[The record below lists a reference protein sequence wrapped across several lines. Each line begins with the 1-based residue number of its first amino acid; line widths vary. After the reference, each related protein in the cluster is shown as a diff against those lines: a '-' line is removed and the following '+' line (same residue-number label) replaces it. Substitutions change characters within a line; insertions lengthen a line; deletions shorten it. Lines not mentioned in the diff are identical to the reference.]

1 MTAMAGRHTARWRE
15 VAVVAGFAVLAAV
28 FVSVT
33 TIAIGLRGGGLSTA
47 ANVAQLMSVALAVPP
62 LAVGLMVWWRSRSSK
77 RSSEEQLQRAETALR
92 ALVSE
97 QWRDEIRIRG
107 LDDMTPLAVRWRLTE
122 LDAPGAGAGPRLLRV
137 LVGRGRVRLTGRTD
151 RMDRMARRFRRLARR
166 RLVILGE
173 PGMGKT
179 TLAVLLLHEL
189 LKDPPAGEPVPVLL
203 SMTGW
208 DPGVEPVHRWLA
220 RRLDENYPA
229 LRAADFG
236 PDAPRAL
243 VSKRRILPVLDG
255 LDELPKRV
263 QPRVLSALNAA
274 ATTESVILTCRTAEY
289 RHVVERSGD
298 HVLAGGAVIEPRPI
312 KAADAAADIRNR
324 LSPGRRA
331 DWAALLTTLTADS
344 DGPLARALS
353 TPLALWLLRKVYID
367 TRRDP
372 ATLCDRS
379 RFPTA
384 DAVTEHL
391 LDDLVDATLAANPA
405 EHDPDDPNDYG
416 HPFRPHHTWDP
427 DDARRWLSFLA
438 RHMTEGGT
446 RDLQWWQLH
455 RAVHRRWST
464 LGGTITVGLAVGL
477 TVGLTGGVTIGLTR
491 ALRGTFADALVFGVT
506 GGLTG
511 GLVGGLT
518 AGLLLELRADPTME
532 PAYADLRPKGRLVT
546 LVANLAYGLAVGL
559 VVGVI
564 TALAFELI
572 GGLVGG
578 VLESLAFGV
587 AVGAAGGLTVGL
599 SRWASTPVTNAQPQ
613 TPSVTLRRDLELVS
627 VRSLAFGLL
636 LGPAFGIA
644 GAVAKGFAGLISAV
658 EAGISFGIAGGVV
671 FVVTFGF
678 TGAGPVYLVAVSV
691 LYARRRVPRR
701 LMRFLDDAHRL
712 GLLREAGPAFQ
723 FRHARL
729 QDRLAQLYDAG
740 PAARHYRD
748 GVADRANGIDPPD

>member
-1 MTAMAGRHTARWRE
+1 MTVMAGRGAARWRE
-15 VAVVAGFAVLAAV
+15 VVVVAGMAVLAGLVVVVTMVAV
-28 FVSVT
+28 
-33 TIAIGLRGGGLSTA
+33 GLRGGDLSTA

-62 LAVGLMVWWRSRSSK
+62 LAVGLMVWWRPFSSR
-77 RSSEEQLQRAETALR
+77 RSSEEQLQRAEAALR

-107 LDDMTPLAVRWRLTE
+107 LDDMTPLVVRWRLTE
-122 LDAPGAGAGPRLLRV
+122 LDAAGDPRPLRV
-137 LVGRGRVRLTGRTD
+137 LLRHGRIRFTGRTD

-179 TLAVLLLHEL
+179 TLAVLLLREL
-189 LKDPPAGEPVPVLL
+189 LKDPPSGEPVPVLL

-208 DPGVEPVHRWLA
+208 DPRAEPVHRWLA

-229 LRAADFG
+229 LRAASFG
-236 PDAPRAL
+236 RDAPRAL
-243 VSKRRILPVLDG
+243 VSKHRILPVLDG
-255 LDELPKRV
+255 LDELPEHV

-274 ATTESVILTCRTAEY
+274 ATTEAVILTCRTAEY
-289 RHVVERSGD
+289 RHVVELSGG
-298 HVLAGGAVIEPRPI
+298 HMLAGGAVIEPRTV
-312 KAADAAADIRNR
+312 KAADAAAYIRNR
-324 LSPGRRA
+324 LPPSRQA
-331 DWAALLTTLTADS
+331 DWAAVLSSLTGNP
-344 DGPLARALS
+344 DGPLVRALS

-372 ATLCDRS
+372 APLRDRT

-391 LDDLVDATLAANPA
+391 LDDLVDATLAANPP
-405 EHDPDDPNDYG
+405 EHDPDDPNDYD
-416 HPFRPHHTWDP
+416 HPFRPLRRWDP

-438 RHMTEGGT
+438 HHMSETGT
-446 RDLQWWQLH
+446 RDLQWWRLH
-455 RAVHRRWST
+455 RAVHRRWGT
-464 LGGTITVGLAVGL
+464 LGGKVTVGLVVGL
-477 TVGLTGGVTIGLTR
+477 TVGLTGGVTIALTR
-491 ALRGTFADALVFGVT
+491 ALHGTFVDAMLFGVT
-506 GGLTG
+506 GGLIG

-518 AGLLLELRADPTME
+518 AGLLLELRADPTTE
-532 PAYADLRPKGRLVT
+532 PAYANLRPKGRVGT
-546 LVANLAYGLAVGL
+546 LLANLAFGLTVGL

-578 VLESLAFGV
+578 VLAGLAFGL

-599 SRWASTPVTNAQPQ
+599 SRWAATPVTDAQPQ

-627 VRSLAFGLL
+627 VRSLAFGLM

-644 GAVAKGFAGLISAV
+644 GAVAQGFTGLIAAV
-658 EAGISFGIAGGVV
+658 EAGISFGVAGGVV
-671 FVVTFGF
+671 FVATFGF

-691 LYARRRVPRR
+691 LYVRRRVPRR

-723 FRHARL
+723 FRHAKL

-740 PAARHYRD
+740 PAGGD
-748 GVADRANGIDPPD
+748 EGKGIAGRRY

>member
-1 MTAMAGRHTARWRE
+1 MRWRE
-15 VAVVAGFAVLAAV
+15 VVVVAGLAVLAGLI
-28 FVSVT
+28 VSVAM
-33 TIAIGLRGGGLSTA
+33 IAIGLRGGDLSTA

-62 LAVGLMVWWRSRSSK
+62 LAVGLMVWWKPLSSR
-77 RSSEEQLQRAETALR
+77 RGSEEQLHRAETALR

-122 LDAPGAGAGPRLLRV
+122 LDAAGNAGDAGGPRLLRAW
-137 LVGRGRVRLTGRTD
+137 LGRGRIRFTGRTD
-151 RMDRMARRFRRLARR
+151 RMDRIARRFRRLARR

-189 LKDPPAGEPVPVLL
+189 LKDPPSGEPVPVLL
-203 SMTGW
+203 SMAGW
-208 DPGVEPVHRWLA
+208 DPGTEPVHRWLA

-236 PDAPRAL
+236 ADAPRAL

-255 LDELPKRV
+255 LDELPTRV
-263 QPRVLSALNAA
+263 QPRVLSAINAA
-274 ATTESVILTCRTAEY
+274 ATTETVILTCRTAEY
-289 RHVVERSGD
+289 RDVVERTGG
-298 HVLAGGAVIEPRPI
+298 HMLAGGAVIEPRPI
-312 KAADAAADIRNR
+312 KAADATAYIRNR
-324 LSPGRRA
+324 LPPSRRA
-331 DWAALLTTLTADS
+331 GWAEVLATLTAGP

-367 TRRDP
+367 TQRNP
-372 ATLCDRS
+372 AALCDRA

-384 DAVTEHL
+384 DAITEHL
-391 LDDLVDATLAANPA
+391 LDDLVDAALSANPP
-405 EHDPDDPNDYG
+405 EHDPDDPDDFD
-416 HPFRPHHTWDP
+416 HPFRPRRQWNA
-427 DDARRWLSFLA
+427 DDAQRWLSFLA
-438 RHMTEGGT
+438 RHTSDSGT
-446 RDLQWWQLH
+446 RDLQWWRLH

-464 LGGTITVGLAVGL
+464 LGGTMAVGLAVGL
-477 TVGLTGGVTIGLTR
+477 TVGLTGGVTIALTH
-491 ALRGTFADALVFGVT
+491 ALRGTFADALVFGLT

-532 PAYADLRPKGRLVT
+532 PAYANLRPKGRLGT
-546 LVANLAYGLAVGL
+546 LVANLAFGLAVGL
-559 VVGVI
+559 AVGVI

-578 VLESLAFGV
+578 IVESLAFGL
-587 AVGAAGGLTVGL
+587 AVGAAGGLAVGL

-627 VRSLAFGLL
+627 VRSLAFGLM
-636 LGPAFGIA
+636 LGPAFGVA
-644 GAVAKGFAGLISAV
+644 GAVAKGFAGLIAAV
-658 EAGISFGIAGGVV
+658 EAGIAFGIAGGVV
-671 FVVTFGF
+671 FVLTFGF

-691 LYARRRVPRR
+691 LRARRQVPRR

-723 FRHARL
+723 FRHAKL
-729 QDRLAQLYDAG
+729 QDRLAQLHDAAHADG
-740 PAARHYRD
+740 P
-748 GVADRANGIDPPD
+748 GQNVKSG